1 LLWLVHNGCKH
12 ARGDLVLVTRSNAS
26 KGGPE
31 IGKEDKIR
39 TNLPRAEAADRLAQ
53 LAEQLRNGTIS
64 LGEEDEPISVPD
76 EVRLKADLDDDK
88 LEVELKWEEA

>member
-1 LLWLVHNGCKH
+1 M
-12 ARGDLVLVTRSNAS
+12 
-26 KGGPE
+26 
-31 IGKEDKIR
+31 GKDKIR
-39 TNLPRAEAADRLAQ
+39 TNLTRAEAQ

-76 EVRLKADLDDDK
+76 DVRLKADLDDDR

>member
-1 LLWLVHNGCKH
+1 M
-12 ARGDLVLVTRSNAS
+12 
-26 KGGPE
+26 
-31 IGKEDKIR
+31 GKDKIR
-39 TNLPRAEAADRLAQ
+39 TNITAEAADRLAQ

-76 EVRLKADLDDDK
+76 DVRLKADLDDDR

>member
-1 LLWLVHNGCKH
+1 MRCKH

-31 IGKEDKIR
+31 MGKDKIR
-39 TNLPRAEAADRLAQ
+39 TNLTRAEAADRLAQ

-76 EVRLKADLDDDK
+76 DVRLKADLDDDR

>member
-1 LLWLVHNGCKH
+1 MRCKH

-31 IGKEDKIR
+31 MGKDKIR
-39 TNLPRAEAADRLAQ
+39 TNLTRAEAQ

-64 LGEEDEPISVPD
+64 LGEEDAPISVPD
-76 EVRLKADLDDDK
+76 DVRLKADLR
-88 LEVELKWEEA
+88 